1 MPESLF
7 KKTRP
12 SPVSPSSSPPRSY
25 LGVVFVKRFLL
36 PCGGADAVRR
46 AGPRVAA
53 GTKVSSTVG
62 VPTGC
67 K

>member
-1 MPESLF
+1 MSESLL

-12 SPVSPSSSPPRSY
+12 SPMSPSSSPRSC
-25 LGVVFVKRFLL
+25 LGVVLVKRFLL
-36 PCGGADAVRR
+36 PCGGADAVWR
-46 AGPRVAA
+46 AGPRMAA

>member
-1 MPESLF
+1 M
-7 KKTRP
+7 
-12 SPVSPSSSPPRSY
+12 SPSSSPRSY